1 LKTGSAAETKRL
13 AAKLALGLAGAAASR
28 PDGILIGLTGD
39 LGAGKTT
46 FVQGFVEALPGGEG
60 LYVTS
65 PTFAIAQQYGT
76 VPPVRHLDLYRIS
89 TLAELE
95 AIGYRELYFNPGFTL
110 VEWVERVPDAFPA
123 EWMEIRLA
131 VDPSDVREIAVL
143 PHGEGLATLVGM
155 IG

>member
-1 LKTGSAAETKRL
+1 MRSGSGAETQQWAAALAIRL
-13 AAKLALGLAGAAASR
+13 AELAAAR
-28 PDGILIGLTGD
+28 AEGVLIGLTGD

-46 FVQGFVEALPGGEG
+46 FVQGFVEGLPGGRG

-65 PTFAIAQQYGT
+65 PTFAIVQQYGT

-95 AIGYRELYFNPGFTL
+95 AIGYRDLYFSPGFTL
-110 VEWVERVPDAFPA
+110 VEWIERVPAALPA

-131 VDPSDVREIAVL
+131 VDPSDVREIDVHL
-143 PHGEGLATLVGM
+143 HGGAFAKSVGS